1 MNPADEPTDRPD
13 AYQEEDAISLL
24 DLMLVFARHKKK
36 IILFPFLAACA
47 MAGYSLVVPEIYTAS
62 TTLIPSDRKQSSAM
76 AMLSQLGPLAGMAGG
91 AVGGG
96 DTEVLLT
103 MLKSRRIQ
111 DRVITA
117 HQLTQGDEGELT
129 MEQSRGMLSGATLVS
144 LGRKDGVIRISVEN
158 ESPEK
163 AAAIANDYVVELEKL
178 SKELALTETS
188 QRRVFLEKQL
198 ADAFAKLQEAEE
210 AMKESQQKSGLV
222 QLDAQGKAVIEAI
235 AALQAQIAAKEV
247 ELGALR
253 LFATDENPDVK
264 QIITTISELK
274 KQLSQLE
281 RTNPNAQASSVIP
294 STSQLPEAGLEF
306 LRRTRDLKYAETIHQ
321 LLAQQYQMAK
331 VDEAQNAPILQV
343 LDAAIPP
350 QQRSSPKRTQMV
362 LMAMVAA
369 GFLMCLVAFMLEAK
383 RQAETDPEQLEKMA
397 DLKESLWEL

>member
-1 MNPADEPTDRPD
+1 MITSEGQNNRSD
-13 AYQEEDAISLL
+13 AYEEEDAISLL

-36 IILFPFLAACA
+36 IIIVPFLAGCA
-47 MAGYSLVVPEIYTAS
+47 MAGYTLIATEIFTAS

-91 AVGGG
+91 AMGGG

-111 DRVITA
+111 DKIIA
-117 HQLTQGDEGELT
+117 SHQLMMSESEVLTLDETRELLT
-129 MEQSRGMLSGATLVS
+129 EVTSVS
-144 LGRKDGVIRISVEN
+144 LGRKDGVITVSVEN

-178 SKELALTETS
+178 SKELALTEAS
-188 QRRVFLEKQL
+188 QRRAFLEKQL

-210 AMKESQQKSGLV
+210 GMKESQQKSGLV

-264 QIITTISELK
+264 RIIATISELK
-274 KQLSQLE
+274 NQLSQLE

-294 STSQLPEAGLEF
+294 STSQLPEAGIEF

-350 QQRSSPKRTQMV
+350 ERRSSPKRTQMV
-362 LMAMVAA
+362 LMAMVAT
-369 GFLMCLVAFMLEAK
+369 GFLMCLVGFMLEAK
-383 RQAETDPEQLEKMA
+383 RQAETDPDQLEKMA
-397 DLKESLWEL
+397 DLRESLWSL

>member
-1 MNPADEPTDRPD
+1 MITSEGQNNRSD
-13 AYQEEDAISLL
+13 AYEEEDAISLL

-36 IILFPFLAACA
+36 IIIVPFLAGCA
-47 MAGYSLVVPEIYTAS
+47 MAGYSLIVPEIFTAS

-91 AVGGG
+91 AMGGG

-111 DRVITA
+111 DKIIA
-117 HQLTQGDEGELT
+117 SHQLTMSDSEELT
-129 MEQSRGMLSGATLVS
+129 LDEARELLAEVTMVS
-144 LGRKDGVIRISVEN
+144 LGRKDGVITVSVKK

-178 SKELALTETS
+178 SKELALTEAS
-188 QRRVFLEKQL
+188 QRRAFLEKQL

-264 QIITTISELK
+264 RIIATISELK
-274 KQLSQLE
+274 NQLSQLE
-281 RTNPNAQASSVIP
+281 RTNPNAQASSLIP
-294 STSQLPEAGLEF
+294 STSQLPEAGIEF

-350 QQRSSPKRTQMV
+350 EKRSSPKRAQMV
-362 LMAMVAA
+362 LMAMVAT

-383 RQAETDPEQLEKMA
+383 RQAETDPDQLEKMA
-397 DLKESLWEL
+397 DLRESLWRL

>member
-1 MNPADEPTDRPD
+1 MTTSEERINKSD
-13 AYQEEDAISLL
+13 AYEEDAISLL

-36 IILFPFLAACA
+36 IIIFPFCIGCVI
-47 MAGYSLVVPEIYTAS
+47 AGYSLIIPEIFTAS

-76 AMLSQLGPLAGMAGG
+76 AMLNQLGPLAGMAGG
-91 AVGGG
+91 AMGGG

-117 HQLTQGDEGELT
+117 QQLTQGDEGELT
-129 MEQSRGMLSGATLVS
+129 MAQAREGLTAVTGVS
-144 LGRKDGVIRISVEN
+144 LGRSDGVITISVKN
-158 ESPEK
+158 ERPEK
-163 AAAIANDYVVELEKL
+163 AAAVANEYVVVLEKL
-178 SKELALTETS
+178 SKELALTEAS
-188 QRRVFLEKQL
+188 QRRAFLEKQL

-210 AMKESQQKSGLV
+210 AMKESQLKSGLV

-253 LFATDENPDVK
+253 LFATDENADVK
-264 QIITTISELK
+264 RIIATISELK
-274 KQLSQLE
+274 NQLSQLE

-350 QQRSSPKRTQMV
+350 EKRSSPNRRQMV
-362 LMAMVAA
+362 LMAMVVS
-369 GFLMCLVAFMLEAK
+369 GFLMCMVAFMIEVK
-383 RQAETDPEQLEKMA
+383 RQAETDPEQSAKMA
-397 DLKESLWEL
+397 DLKESLWKL

>member
-1 MNPADEPTDRPD
+1 
-13 AYQEEDAISLL
+13 
-24 DLMLVFARHKKK
+24 
-36 IILFPFLAACA
+36 
-47 MAGYSLVVPEIYTAS
+47 MAGYSLIVPEIFTAS

-91 AVGGG
+91 AMGGG

-111 DRVITA
+111 DKIIA
-117 HQLTQGDEGELT
+117 SHQLTMSDSEELT
-129 MEQSRGMLSGATLVS
+129 LDEARELLAEVTMVS
-144 LGRKDGVIRISVEN
+144 LGRKDGVITVSVKK

-178 SKELALTETS
+178 SKELALTEAS
-188 QRRVFLEKQL
+188 QRRAFLEKQL

-264 QIITTISELK
+264 RIIATISELK
-274 KQLSQLE
+274 NQLSQLE

-294 STSQLPEAGLEF
+294 STSQLPEAGIEF

-350 QQRSSPKRTQMV
+350 EKRSSPKRTQMV
-362 LMAMVAA
+362 LMAIVAT

-383 RQAETDPEQLEKMA
+383 RQAETDPDQLEKMA
-397 DLKESLWEL
+397 DLRESLWRL

>member
-1 MNPADEPTDRPD
+1 MITSEGQNNRSDVYE
-13 AYQEEDAISLL
+13 EEDAISLL

-36 IILFPFLAACA
+36 IIIVPFLAGCA
-47 MAGYSLVVPEIYTAS
+47 MAGYSLIVPEIFTAS

-91 AVGGG
+91 AMGGG

-129 MEQSRGMLSGATLVS
+129 MGKAREMLSGATSVS
-144 LGRKDGVIRISVEN
+144 LGRKDGVITISVEN

-163 AAAIANDYVVELEKL
+163 AAAIANDYVMELEKL
-178 SKELALTETS
+178 SKELALTEAS
-188 QRRVFLEKQL
+188 QRRAFLEKQL

-210 AMKESQQKSGLV
+210 AMKDSQQKSGLV

-264 QIITTISELK
+264 RIIATISELK
-274 KQLSQLE
+274 NQLSQLE

-294 STSQLPEAGLEF
+294 STSQLPEAGIEF

-350 QQRSSPKRTQMV
+350 EKRSSPKRTQMV
-362 LMAMVAA
+362 LMAVVAT

-383 RQAETDPEQLEKMA
+383 RQAETDPDQLEKMA
-397 DLKESLWEL
+397 DLKESLWSL